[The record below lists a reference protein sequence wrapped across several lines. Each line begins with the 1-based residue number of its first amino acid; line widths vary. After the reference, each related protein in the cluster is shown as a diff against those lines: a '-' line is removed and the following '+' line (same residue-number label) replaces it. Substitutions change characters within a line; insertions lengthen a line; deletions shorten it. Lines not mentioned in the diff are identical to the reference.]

1 MRSFLA
7 ALALLASSAALA
19 QYPAKPIRVI
29 VPFTPG
35 GSADISARVVGAK
48 LAERLGQ
55 PVVVEN
61 HAGGGGVLALEM
73 LKNAPADGY
82 TLGVMANS
90 NATKPAT
97 MRSLPW
103 NLDRDFAYIAV
114 SVDAT
119 MVLVGNPERV
129 SAPNLREL
137 TTLLRSRERQYSYGS
152 CGVAST
158 QHFAMEK
165 YLYLTH
171 AAAVHVPYKGCAIA
185 TPDVASGH
193 IELALVTL
201 SNAMPYIRAGK
212 LRAYGVTTATRNPVA
227 PEVPSF
233 RESGIAEL
241 KDYEQG
247 AWYGFGAPAGTP
259 PQVVERLAAEIESI
273 LATTDVQ
280 QKLRGAGLEPA
291 FRGPREMAAMMK
303 AEVESFARLTAAAH
317 ITAE

>member
-1 MRSFLA
+1 MPSGPIVPS
-7 ALALLASSAALA
+7 ASGCAPTSGPQASGSRRFGI
-19 QYPAKPIRVI
+19 PAFYHRCIMI

-48 LAERLGQ
+48 LAERLQQ

-97 MRSLPW
+97 IANLPW
-103 NLDRDFAYIAV
+103 NLERDFAYIAV
-114 SVDAT
+114 TVDAT
-119 MVLVGNPERV
+119 MVLVGNPQRI
-129 SAPNLREL
+129 SAANLREL
-137 TTLLRSRERQYSYGS
+137 TALLRSGERKYSYAS

-165 YLYLTH
+165 YRYYTK
-171 AAAVHVPYKGCAIA
+171 AAAMHVPYKGCAVA

-193 IELALVTL
+193 IELGLVTL
-201 SNAMPYIRAGK
+201 SNALPYIRAGK
-212 LRAYGVTTATRNPVA
+212 LRAYGVTTRERNPAA
-227 PEVPSF
+227 PDVPTF
-233 RESGIAEL
+233 RESGLAEL

-247 AWYGFGAPAGTP
+247 AWYGFGAPAATP
-259 PQVVERLAAEIESI
+259 PAIVERLASEIEHI
-273 LATTDVQ
+273 LATADTQ
-280 QKLRGAGLEPA
+280 AKLRA
-291 FRGPREMAAMMK
+291 
-303 AEVESFARLTAAAH
+303 
-317 ITAE
+317 

>member
-1 MRSFLA
+1 MRILLA
-7 ALALLASSAALA
+7 TLALLISTAAAA

-55 PVVVEN
+55 AVVVEN
-61 HAGGGGVLALEM
+61 HAGGGGVLALE
-73 LKNAPADGY
+73 LVKNAPADGY
-82 TLGVMANS
+82 TLGIMANS

-103 NLDRDFAYIAV
+103 NLERDFAYIAV
-114 SVDAT
+114 TVDAT
-119 MVLVGNPERV
+119 MVLVGNPERM
-129 SAPNLREL
+129 SAQNLREL
-137 TTLLRSRERQYSYGS
+137 TGLLRASERKYAYGS

-165 YLYLTH
+165 YLYYAH
-171 AAAVHVPYKGCAIA
+171 ATAVHVPYKGCAIA

-201 SNAMPYIRAGK
+201 SNALPYIRAGK

-227 PEVPSF
+227 PDVPTF
-233 RESGIAEL
+233 RESGVPEL

-247 AWYGFGAPAGTP
+247 AWYGFGAPAGTAP
-259 PQVVERLAAEIESI
+259 PIVEQLAKEIESI
-273 LATTDVQ
+273 LATRDVQ
-280 QKLRGAGLEPA
+280 EKLRAAGLEPA
-291 FRGPREMAAMMK
+291 FRGPREMAAMMQ
-303 AEVESFARLTAAAH
+303 AEVASFTRLTAAAH

>member
-1 MRSFLA
+1 MRTLFTL
-7 ALALLASSAALA
+7 LALLCSSAASA
-19 QYPAKPIRVI
+19 QHPSKPIRVI

-61 HAGGGGVLALEM
+61 HAGGGGVLALEL
-73 LKNAPADGY
+73 LKNAAPDGT

-97 MRSLPW
+97 MANLPW
-103 NLDRDFAYIAV
+103 NLQRDFAYIAV
-114 SVDAT
+114 TVDAT

-129 SAPNLREL
+129 SAVNLREL
-137 TTLLRSRERQYSYGS
+137 TALLRSSERRYSYAS

-165 YLYLTH
+165 YRYYTH
-171 AAAVHVPYKGCAIA
+171 AAALHVPYKGCAVA
-185 TPDVASGH
+185 TPDVASGQV
-193 IELALVTL
+193 ELGLVTL
-201 SNAMPYIRAGK
+201 SNALPYIRAGK
-212 LRAYGVTTATRNPVA
+212 LRAYGVTTAGRNPAA
-227 PEVPSF
+227 PEVPTF
-233 RESGIAEL
+233 RESGIPEL
-241 KDYEQG
+241 GDYEQG

-259 PQVVERLAAEIESI
+259 PPVIERLASEIERI
-273 LATTDVQ
+273 LAMRDVQ
-280 QKLRGAGLEPA
+280 EKLRAAGLEPA
-291 FRGPREMAAMMK
+291 FRGPREMAAMMQ
-303 AEVESFARLTAAAH
+303 AEVESFTRLTAAAH

>member
-1 MRSFLA
+1 MILRFLF
-7 ALALLASSAALA
+7 ALFCSSALA
-19 QYPAKPIRVI
+19 QYPTKPIRVI

-48 LAERLGQ
+48 LAERLQQ

-97 MRSLPW
+97 IANLPW
-103 NLDRDFAYIAV
+103 NLERDFAYIAV
-114 SVDAT
+114 TVDAT
-119 MVLVGNPERV
+119 MVLVGNPQRI
-129 SAPNLREL
+129 SAANLREL
-137 TTLLRSRERQYSYGS
+137 TALLRSGDRKYSYAS

-165 YLYLTH
+165 YRYYTK
-171 AAAVHVPYKGCAIA
+171 ATAVHVPYKGCAVA

-201 SNAMPYIRAGK
+201 SNALPYIRAGK
-212 LRAYGVTTATRNPVA
+212 LRAYGVTTSERNPAA
-227 PEVPSF
+227 PDVPTF
-233 RESGIAEL
+233 RESGIPEL

-259 PQVVERLAAEIESI
+259 APIIERLAVEVERV
-273 LATTDVQ
+273 LGERGVQ
-280 QKLRGAGLEPA
+280 DRLRAAGLEPV

-303 AEVESFARLTAAAH
+303 AEVKSFGELTAAAK
-317 ITAE
+317 ITAD

>member
-1 MRSFLA
+1 MRL
-7 ALALLASSAALA
+7 LLLLLAVCCSSAAA

-55 PVVVEN
+55 AVVVEN
-61 HAGGGGVLALEM
+61 HAGGGGILALE
-73 LKNAPADGY
+73 LVKNAPADGY

-97 MRSLPW
+97 IASLPW
-103 NLDRDFAYIAV
+103 NLERDFAYIAV
-114 SVDAT
+114 TVDAT

-129 SAPNLREL
+129 SATNLREL
-137 TTLLRSRERQYSYGS
+137 TALLRSGERKYSYGS

-165 YLYLTH
+165 YRYYTH
-171 AAAVHVPYKGCAIA
+171 AAAVHVPYKGCAVA
-185 TPDVASGH
+185 TPDAASGH

-201 SNAMPYIRAGK
+201 SNALPYLRAGK
-212 LRAYGVTTATRNPVA
+212 LRAYGVTTAVRNPAA
-227 PEVPSF
+227 PEVPTF
-233 RESGIAEL
+233 RESGIPEL

-259 PQVVERLAAEIESI
+259 PAIVERLAGEIESI
-273 LATTDVQ
+273 LDTREVQ
-280 QKLRGAGLEPA
+280 DRLRAAGLEPA
-291 FRGPREMAAMMK
+291 FRGPREMAAMMH
-303 AEVESFARLTAAAH
+303 AEVESFTRLTAAAK

>member
-1 MRSFLA
+1 MILRFLF
-7 ALALLASSAALA
+7 ALFCSSALA

-35 GSADISARVVGAK
+35 GSADISARVIGVK
-48 LAERLGQ
+48 LAERLQQ

-97 MRSLPW
+97 IANLPW
-103 NLDRDFAYIAV
+103 NLERDFAYIAV
-114 SVDAT
+114 TVDAT
-119 MVLVGNPERV
+119 MVLVGNPQRI
-129 SAPNLREL
+129 AAANLREL
-137 TTLLRSRERQYSYGS
+137 TALLRSGERKYSYAS

-165 YLYLTH
+165 YRYYTK
-171 AAAVHVPYKGCAIA
+171 ATAVHVPYKGCAVA

-201 SNAMPYIRAGK
+201 SNALPYIRAGK
-212 LRAYGVTTATRNPVA
+212 LRAYGVTTRERNPAA
-227 PEVPSF
+227 PDVPTF
-233 RESGIAEL
+233 RESGLAEL

-247 AWYGFGAPAGTP
+247 AWYGFGAPAATP
-259 PQVVERLAAEIESI
+259 PAIVERLASEIEHI
-273 LATTDVQ
+273 LATADTQ
-280 QKLRGAGLEPA
+280 AKLRAAGLEPA
-291 FRGPREMAAMMK
+291 FRGPSEMAAMMRR
-303 AEVESFARLTAAAH
+303 EVESFTRLSRAAG